1 MSSTH
6 RASTHT
12 HRGDQK
18 HARAQS
24 LLYLTFLRFSSL
36 FTIFGSSKGVN
47 PNLHLIMAFLGKIS
61 AHCDK
66 PHFLPS
72 RPKSPTP
79 LQTPDPPKKAR
90 IGWRVMPARHKH
102 RNINLLLL
110 LFYFFLLQR
119 FYFFFFPQHV
129 MWLLMMMMH
138 WQAWPL
144 KPARSALEDARA
156 KRAQSSSVSPP
167 S

>member
-1 MSSTH
+1 MGSFCRVFQGAHKIAACLLYLGRMISKVLWRRLGCHQYNVKHTQC
-6 RASTHT
+6 ASTHT

-24 LLYLTFLRFSSL
+24 LLYLTFLGLSSL
-36 FTIFGSSKGVN
+36 FIIFGSSKGVN

-102 RNINLLLL
+102 RNIN
-110 LFYFFLLQR
+110 
-119 FYFFFFPQHV
+119 HS
-129 MWLLMMMMH
+129 M
-138 WQAWPL
+138 
-144 KPARSALEDARA
+144 SCG
-156 KRAQSSSVSPP
+156 
-167 S
+167 

>member
-24 LLYLTFLRFSSL
+24 LLYLTFLGLSSL

-72 RPKSPTP
+72 RPQEPHT
-79 LQTPDPPKKAR
+79 TPDSRSTQKSQDWVASNACTPQAPQ
-90 IGWRVMPARHKH
+90 H
-102 RNINLLLL
+102 
-110 LFYFFLLQR
+110 QS
-119 FYFFFFPQHV
+119 QHV
-129 MWLLMMMMH
+129 MWLMMMLH
-138 WQAWPL
+138 WQAGPL

-156 KRAQSSSVSPP
+156 KRALSSSIYIYIIIQVC
-167 S
+167 

>member
-1 MSSTH
+1 M
-6 RASTHT
+6 
-12 HRGDQK
+12 
-18 HARAQS
+18 
-24 LLYLTFLRFSSL
+24 
-36 FTIFGSSKGVN
+36 N

-102 RNINLLLL
+102 RNINLLFVL
-110 LFYFFLLQR
+110 LFLSSATFIFFLLSTAC
-119 FYFFFFPQHV
+119 HV
-129 MWLLMMMMH
+129 
-138 WQAWPL
+138 ADDDD
-144 KPARSALEDARA
+144 AALASRA
-156 KRAQSSSVSPP
+156 P
-167 S
+167 

>member
-24 LLYLTFLRFSSL
+24 LLYLTFLGFSLL
-36 FTIFGSSKGVN
+36 FTIFGSSKAVN

-72 RPKSPTP
+72 RPQEPRAPHHSR
-79 LQTPDPPKKAR
+79 LQIHPKKAR

-102 RNINLLLL
+102 RNINLLFVFCCFFHLQRL
-110 LFYFFLLQR
+110 FFLLSTAC
-119 FYFFFFPQHV
+119 HV
-129 MWLLMMMMH
+129 
-138 WQAWPL
+138 ADDD
-144 KPARSALEDARA
+144 AAALASRA
-156 KRAQSSSVSPP
+156 P
-167 S
+167 